1 MIYKGERFCF
11 IKAFAGKNSIAVLK
25 LFLIKTHIFIYSF
38 GEAGLISLRLH
49 LTATSCFQHDLT
61 SFSRRRDITIER
73 TKSNNLR
80 LMKRTT
86 FKNIGLN
93 NYEIKYYS
101 RQHGEK
107 HFVLKKR
114 KGRATFLIGTI
125 LPRPSQN

>member
-1 MIYKGERFCF
+1 MKDLILPPKKKFSRIVFF
-11 IKAFAGKNSIAVLK
+11 FKAKCE
-25 LFLIKTHIFIYSF
+25 KTKRAH
-38 GEAGLISLRLH
+38 SLLWKDFPH
-49 LTATSCFQHDLT
+49 
-61 SFSRRRDITIER
+61 SFSQRRDMTIER

-93 NYEIKYYS
+93 NYYEIKYYS

-114 KGRATFLIGTI
+114 KSRATFLIGTI